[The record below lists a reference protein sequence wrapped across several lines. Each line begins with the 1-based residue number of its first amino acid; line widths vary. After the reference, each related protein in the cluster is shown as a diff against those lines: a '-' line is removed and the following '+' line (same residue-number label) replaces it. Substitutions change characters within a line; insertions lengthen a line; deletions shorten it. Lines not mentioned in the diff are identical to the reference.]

1 VIWSC
6 VPRVGGATT
15 TTGPSVAVEGG
26 AVEGGMVDGEVVDD
40 SVEEGRSVVG
50 ISVVEDPAGSSAST
64 GTLVTRTD
72 IRATANTPNFEGTAE
87 R

>member
-1 VIWSC
+1 
-6 VPRVGGATT
+6 
-15 TTGPSVAVEGG
+15 
-26 AVEGGMVDGEVVDD
+26 
-40 SVEEGRSVVG
+40 VVG